1 MLRLILVFL
10 VVVLI
15 ARIFVVLG
23 SGPDTGQASG
33 TPREKEKNNPKKG
46 VPKELGEYVDY
57 EEVGKKS

>member
-1 MLRLILVFL
+1 M
-10 VVVLI
+10 VVLI

-23 SGPDTGQASG
+23 SGPDTGQAKG